1 VRTGAGLAHIVSGVS
16 RLTLVDLFAGCGG
29 MTRGFEDSGAFES
42 VFAVE
47 FDRDAAATY
56 AANFGDHV
64 ACGPIEDVASF
75 PAADVVIGGPPC
87 QGFSPLNRAAVGFER
102 RGLWQQ
108 YLRALEAAEPR
119 AFVMENVPELLRSAE
134 YAEFKRRAES
144 LGFQVDA
151 EILNAADFGVP
162 QRRRRAIVIG
172 LRSGTS
178 PWPEPTHADP
188 TQSNPSSLVTQRVTK
203 DEGSQPNPLSFV
215 AQRAT
220 KDRGLPANDGERA
233 PWVTF
238 REAVQ
243 GLSLHPDGKR
253 WHRARNPRP
262 ESVRR
267 YKAVP
272 RDGGDRFAM
281 QRNLDRAGLGD
292 LVPRCWREKPR
303 GTTDVFGRLWWDR
316 PALTIRTEFYKPE
329 KGRYLHPS
337 AHRPITVREAA
348 RLMSFPD
355 DFVLPEDQ
363 SMSSIARQVGN
374 AVPPLLARR
383 VAESLAASLAIEPDL
398 AAAA

>member
-1 VRTGAGLAHIVSGVS
+1 VS
-16 RLTLVDLFAGCGG
+16 RLALVDLFAGCGG
-29 MTRGFEDSGAFES
+29 MTRGFEDSGFFRSA
-42 VFAVE
+42 FAVE

-64 ACGPIEDVASF
+64 ACGPIEDVAAF
-75 PAADVVIGGPPC
+75 PTADLVIGGPPC
-87 QGFSPLNRAAVGFER
+87 QGFSPLNREAVGFER

-108 YLRALEAAEPR
+108 YLRALEAARPR

-134 YAEFKRRAES
+134 YAEFRRRAES
-144 LGFQVDA
+144 LGFTVEG

-172 LRSGTS
+172 LRDSDGAHV
-178 PWPEPTHADP
+178 PWPSPTHADP
-188 TQSNPSSLVTQRVTK
+188 TLVLHTRTSV
-203 DEGSQPNPLSFV
+203 EGAAS
-215 AQRAT
+215 
-220 KDRGLPANDGERA
+220 GRA

-238 REAVQ
+238 REAVE
-243 GLSLHPDGKR
+243 GLSLQPDGR
-253 WHRARNPRP
+253 GWHRPRKPRP

-281 QRNLDRAGLGD
+281 QRNLDRAGLGE
-292 LVPRCWREKPR
+292 LVPRCWREKPT

-355 DFVLPEDQ
+355 DFILPEDQ
-363 SMSSIARQVGN
+363 AMSSIARQVGN

-383 VAESLAASLAIEPDL
+383 IAEALATALRSELRPAVPFEPVRPKKNSSRLVA
-398 AAAA
+398 